1 MRRLLG
7 KTQKAFTLLETLVA
21 LFVFILG
28 VDLMQTELKQV
39 KQVVQ
44 ATFVEE
50 DIRWHLA
57 VHQLDHFIAGQ
68 FMNDSKTI
76 KFIFINQIGKSTIGL
91 SLTKI

>member
-39 KQVVQ
+39 KQVV
-44 ATFVEE
+44 
-50 DIRWHLA
+50 
-57 VHQLDHFIAGQ
+57 
-68 FMNDSKTI
+68 
-76 KFIFINQIGKSTIGL
+76 
-91 SLTKI
+91 